1 MTVTLDSSFIS
12 VQCRL
17 GQSNRVPKL
26 FRHNTNAGYSI
37 VSAISILVQLL
48 MIIICSSNTNPIQLQ
63 EGLNLALIRYY
74 YYPSQVVSI

>member
-37 VSAISILVQLL
+37 VSAISILVQ
-48 MIIICSSNTNPIQLQ
+48 
-63 EGLNLALIRYY
+63 
-74 YYPSQVVSI
+74 